1 MSALLGHTSVYG
13 VCRWNGEPA
22 EGLVG
27 KEEAGIR
34 QGFVSHLQPGS
45 LAHRPSSALAFS
57 AVLCSTWDGRDEAVG
72 FGELEVDPSTSSSS

>member
-1 MSALLGHTSVYG
+1 MGFAGGMGSWW
-13 VCRWNGEPA
+13 R
-22 EGLVG
+22 GLHE
-27 KEEAGIR
+27 KKEAGGR
-34 QGFVSHLQPGS
+34 QGFVSHLQPVS